1 MTLATGTKL
10 GPYEV
15 ITPLGAGGMGEV
27 YRAHDPRLGR
37 EVAIKVLPATF
48 STDADRL
55 KRFESEA
62 RAAGVLNHPGITAV
76 YDFGT
81 NPSDGSPYIVTELLE
96 GETLRSRLSS
106 GPVSVRKALDWAV
119 QIARGLAA
127 AHEKGIVHRDLKPEN
142 LFLTRDGRVKILDF
156 GLAKLKT
163 DAETGTQTDLRTISG
178 TEPGVVLGTMGYM
191 SPEQVRGKAADR
203 RSDLFS
209 FGAILYEMLSGQ
221 RAFRGDTAADTITAI
236 LTKEPPDLSTTNHD
250 IHPGLDRIVRHCL
263 EKNPEERF
271 ESARDVAFDL
281 EALSNVSTPTG
292 VVTASQAEAALAP
305 KRRGWVV
312 PAIAAALIALALG
325 AAAGFRLGKKA
336 GFLPPPSYQQLTFRR
351 GELYAGRFAP
361 DGQTVIYSA
370 AWDGK
375 PVEMF
380 ATRTD
385 RPESRIFGLQG
396 AEVAS
401 ISKTGEMLVLLDRHM
416 EEPFI
421 RSGTLA
427 QVSVSG
433 GVAPRPILDGVEYA
447 DWAPDGSSFAFVRD
461 VNSRKQIEYPLGKV
475 LYQTS
480 GWISHPRVS
489 PKGDVVAYVD
499 HPIRRDDGGSVA
511 VVDRSG
517 KRRVLA
523 GVFSSVQGLAWSP
536 NGDEIWITGTRVGG
550 NRAIHAVSLSGVDRL
565 LARVTESLTIQDIA
579 ADGRALVSH
588 DVIRIGVLG
597 KAAGETKERDLSWL
611 DWSAAFDLSKDGKTL
626 VFAETGEGSG
636 PAYSCFIRGTDGSPP
651 VRLGDGVAMA
661 LSPDGRWVTAN
672 TPRDESPKLWLYPTG
687 AGEKRLLPTGKLD
700 IESSGEFLPD
710 GKSIVFT
717 AAEQGHGSRVYQ
729 MEVAGAAPRALTPE
743 GYRLIGRSVT
753 PDGKSIIVIGP
764 DHKRYLYRVQGG
776 EPELINGLAED
787 ETPARWSDD
796 GRFLYVFRRR
806 DVPVRVWKLD
816 VATGKRE
823 LWKELV
829 PADAAGIQDLA
840 PVIPTPDGTAYVY
853 GYSRTLSDMYVVAG
867 LK

>member
-1 MTLATGTKL
+1 VTLSTGTRL

-48 STDADRL
+48 SQDPDRL

-81 NPSDGSPYIVTELLE
+81 DSADGSPYIVTELLE
-96 GETLRSRLSS
+96 GETLRARLSA
-106 GPVSVRKALDWAV
+106 GGISVRKALDYAV

-163 DAETGTQTDLRTISG
+163 DAETGTQTDLRTVSG

-203 RSDLFS
+203 RTDIFA

-236 LTKEPPDLSTTNHD
+236 LTKEPPDLSQTNTE

-292 VVTASQAEAALAP
+292 TVSSSVASASAAP
-305 KRRGWVV
+305 RRRGWVL
-312 PAIAAALIALALG
+312 PAILAAAVALAAG
-325 AAAGFRLGKKA
+325 AFAGYRAGKKA
-336 GFLPPPSYQQLTFRR
+336 GFVPPPNYQQLTFRR
-351 GELYAGRFAP
+351 GELYASRFAP
-361 DGQTVIYSA
+361 DGQTVIYAA

-375 PVEMF
+375 PVEIF

-385 RPESRIFGLQG
+385 RPESRVFGLAG

-401 ISKTGEMLVLLDRHM
+401 ISSAGEMLVLLDRHM
-416 EEPFI
+416 VEPFI
-421 RSGTLA
+421 RAGTLA

-433 GVAPRPILDGVEYA
+433 GVAPRQISTDVEYA
-447 DWAPDGSSFAFVRD
+447 DWAPDGSSYALVRD
-461 VNSRKQIEYPLGKV
+461 VNARKQLEFPAGHV
-475 LYQTS
+475 VYQTT

-489 PKGDVVAYVD
+489 PKGDMVAFLD
-499 HPIRRDDGGSVA
+499 HPIRRDDGGSVL

-517 KRRVLA
+517 QHRSLGA
-523 GVFSSVQGLAWSP
+523 GFSSVQGLAWAP
-536 NGDEIWITGTRVGG
+536 RDEIWFTGTRVGG
-550 NRAIHAVSLSGVDRL
+550 NRAIHAVSLSGSERL
-565 LARVTESLTIQDIA
+565 LARVTESLTIQDIST
-579 ADGRALVSH
+579 DGRALVSH

-597 KAAGETKERDLSWL
+597 RAAGETVERDLSWL

-626 VFAETGEGSG
+626 LFNETGEGSG
-636 PAYSCFIRGTDGSPP
+636 PNYSCFIRGTDGSPP
-651 VRLGDGVAMA
+651 VRLGDGNAMS
-661 LSPDGRWVTAN
+661 LSPDGHWVTAFTSRSN
-672 TPRDESPKLWLYPTG
+672 PPQLWIYPTG
-687 AGEKRLLPTGKLD
+687 AGEKKLVPTGKLNVEASAD
-700 IESSGEFLPD
+700 WLPD
-710 GKSIVFT
+710 GKNIAFT
-717 AAEQGHGSRVYQ
+717 ASEPGHGVRVF
-729 MEVAGAAPRALTPE
+729 VIGVGGGAPRAVTPE
-743 GYRLIGRSVT
+743 GYRLVGRSST
-753 PDGKSIIVIGP
+753 PDGRAIIVIGP
-764 DHKRYLYRVQGG
+764 DRRRYLYPIGGG
-776 EPELINGLAED
+776 EPEQIKGLADD
-787 ETPARWSDD
+787 ETPSGWSGD
-796 GRFLYVFRRR
+796 GRYLYVFRRR
-806 DVPVRVWKLD
+806 DVPVRVSKLD
-816 VATGKRE
+816 VSTGQRE
-823 LWKELV
+823 PWKELS
-829 PADAAGIQDLA
+829 PRDGAGIQDLA
-840 PVIPTPDGTAYVY
+840 PVIPTPDGSAYVY
-853 GYSRTLSDMYVVAG
+853 GYSRTLSDMYVVEG